1 MHRVSSR
8 RSPRPRSSSFVSTLA
23 SDLSTTTDMRLLLN
37 SGRAVATTL
46 ALTVAAGLAACDTVK
61 TNLLEAIDP
70 TIINPGSVQSA
81 AGATAVRNGALAR
94 LRVATADGESSWMF
108 GGLLVDEWATSS
120 TFVQNQETD
129 QRSTQLN
136 NATIT
141 TELRALYRVRTDAT
155 QAMALL
161 KQYRPTPSAD
171 IG

>member
-1 MHRVSSR
+1 
-8 RSPRPRSSSFVSTLA
+8 
-23 SDLSTTTDMRLLLN
+23 

-46 ALTVAAGLAACDTVK
+46 ALTVAAGLTGCDTVK

-120 TFVQNQETD
+120 TFVQNDETD
-129 QRSTQLN
+129 QRQIQLN
-136 NATIT
+136 NSTVNGD
-141 TELRALYRVRTDAT
+141 LRVLYRVRTSAN
-155 QAMALL
+155 QAIVLL
-161 KQYRPTPSAD
+161 NKYKPTPVAD
-171 IG
+171 VAETYFARG